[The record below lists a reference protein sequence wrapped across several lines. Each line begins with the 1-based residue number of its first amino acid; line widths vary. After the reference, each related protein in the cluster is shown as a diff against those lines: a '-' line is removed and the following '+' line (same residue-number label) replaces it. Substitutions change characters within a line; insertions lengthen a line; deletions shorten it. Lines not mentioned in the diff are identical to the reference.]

1 MKGKRVWLLKLIPEI
16 SFGRWWGAAAV
27 FLVIA
32 GMLYLAGALLQVV
45 EQRYHWSLA
54 LFFCIV
60 ISYIAGAFHF
70 ITQRTEEALDEL
82 TPHLSFATAEIEKLR
97 AGISEKSLS
106 WLATNTGLGTALWLA
121 QSRLMSGS
129 IEVMWAEISQSVG
142 HFMVVTIPLLV
153 WLTITCAI
161 GCLID
166 NARLFRHLSGH
177 VAVNMLDTKTL
188 NPFGRMAVSS
198 TLMVIGIQASLSI
211 MWLDDTINPWT
222 TIPGVVI
229 TTVALLFLFIAPIW
243 PVHRA
248 LKATKLQELGRLQAR
263 INAQR
268 NNSRVDENNDPEADN
283 LAVLVPL
290 LNYRREIV
298 TTSEWPF
305 DLGIMTRFGLYLVI
319 VPLTWIG
326 AALIENIV
334 DVFVA

>member
-1 MKGKRVWLLKLIPEI
+1 MI
-16 SFGRWWGAAAV
+16 
-27 FLVIA
+27 
-32 GMLYLAGALLQVV
+32 
-45 EQRYHWSLA
+45 EQGYNWPLA
-54 LFFCIV
+54 LFFCVV
-60 ISYIAGAFHF
+60 IAYIAGTFHF
-70 ITQRTEEALDEL
+70 ITQRTEEAFDEL
-82 TPHLSFATAEIEKLR
+82 APHLSFTTAEIEQLR

-106 WLATNTGLGTALWLA
+106 WLAMNTGLGTALWLA
-121 QSRLMSGS
+121 QSRLMAGS
-129 IEVMWAEISQSVG
+129 SEEMWWQISQSVG
-142 HFMVVTIPLLV
+142 NFMVVTIPLLV

-166 NARLFRHLSGH
+166 NARLFRRLSGH
-177 VAVNMLDTKTL
+177 VAVNMLDTRSL

-211 MWLDDTINPWT
+211 MWLDGEADPWT
-222 TIPGVVI
+222 TIPGLI
-229 TTVALLFLFIAPIW
+229 LTTLALLFLFIAPVW
-243 PVHRA
+243 PIHKA
-248 LKATKLQELGRLQAR
+248 LKATKLQELERLQAQ

-268 NNSRVDENNDPEADN
+268 AENKDPEADN

-305 DLGIMTRFGLYLVI
+305 DLSIMTRFGLYLVI